1 MRLSPF
7 FKYFAS
13 KNKLACRYPA
23 PKHRK
28 ITESHCGSAGY
39 ACNHS
44 DHDVLLCDVDPRV
57 TTIWDYLIHVTSE
70 EVMALPLLEPGQSID
85 TLHVCE
91 EARLFLSCCVN
102 TSQFR
107 KSLTS
112 WKNGQNT
119 GLWGPTWREKVARQ
133 VQFIKHWKV
142 VCTSYNELPNERCTW
157 FVDPMYQGMEHH
169 YAASRTHPTD
179 YEHLGQWC
187 RSRLGQ
193 VIVCESMR
201 ATWLPFQPLGAS
213 AVQGGM
219 LNQHKGTCTE
229 AIWTAENDIAL
240 PEPKK
245 RQAQLSIFA
254 TADAAE

>member
-1 MRLSPF
+1 MIEPLSPF
-7 FKYFAS
+7 FKYFGS
-13 KNKLACRYPA
+13 KNKLAQFYPE
-23 PKHRK
+23 PKFDE
-28 ITESHCGSAGY
+28 IGESHAGGGGFSCRHHTRKVTLY
-39 ACNHS
+39 
-44 DHDVLLCDVDPRV
+44 DVDPRIIM
-57 TTIWDYLIHVTSE
+57 IWSYLIAVKPAE
-70 EVMALPLLEPGQSID
+70 IMALPLLEPGQSID
-85 TLHVCE
+85 TLHVCP

-102 TSQFR
+102 TSPFR

-119 GLWGPTWREKVARQ
+119 GLWGPKWREKVARQ
-133 VQFIKHWKV
+133 VDAIKHWKA
-142 VCTSYNELPNERCTW
+142 VCCSYENIPNRRCTW

-169 YAASRTHPTD
+169 YWAAKHHPTD

-229 AIWTAENDIAL
+229 AIWTADNDVVL

-245 RQAQLSIFA
+245 RQEQLSIF
-254 TADAAE
+254 DGAAE